1 MWCAGRLSLLARA
14 RVGGAERG
22 LGASEAVLSARSW
35 SAPPHGTR
43 RLKAPPARKMPRPR
57 RAAARKSYADIE
69 DGPEVETNDDLIEQ
83 PAANVCCADSSST
96 YLRSLPRTSNC
107 HAFNAGMY

>member
-1 MWCAGRLSLLARA
+1 MRA

-22 LGASEAVLSARSW
+22 LGAPEAVFSARPW

-83 PAANVCCADSSST
+83 PASPARVCFLVLLIQS
-96 YLRSLPRTSNC
+96 
-107 HAFNAGMY
+107 